1 MVQRIKYE
9 INDLY
14 DIVQSEIHLV
24 MEIEMLAK
32 STKVVGE
39 ASGRQSNSAKQAPVK
54 TPAPTKAAKPKVA
67 AAEEK
72 PVTVA
77 KLTKAAKAAKVT
89 NAIKEAKTAKAVKS
103 VKQEKPIKTDKSA
116 NSADASAP
124 DRAKKQR
131 LIRDSFTMPEVEYQ
145 VLGHIKKQCLSGGIE
160 VKKSELLRIGVALL
174 GRLDRAA
181 LTAELERL
189 VKLRSGRPR
198 K

>member
-1 MVQRIKYE
+1 
-9 INDLY
+9 
-14 DIVQSEIHLV
+14 
-24 MEIEMLAK
+24 MLAK

-54 TPAPTKAAKPKVA
+54 TPAPTKAAKPTVA

-77 KLTKAAKAAKVT
+77 KLTKAAKAAKVTKVAKVT

>member
-1 MVQRIKYE
+1 
-9 INDLY
+9 
-14 DIVQSEIHLV
+14 
-24 MEIEMLAK
+24 MLAK

-54 TPAPTKAAKPKVA
+54 TPAPTKAAKPTVA

-77 KLTKAAKAAKVT
+77 KLTKAAKVTKVAKVT

>member
-1 MVQRIKYE
+1 
-9 INDLY
+9 
-14 DIVQSEIHLV
+14 
-24 MEIEMLAK
+24 MLAK